1 VVSSRLAGLVHFKL
15 GEEMKLSAQKK
26 FELALHDVPMC
37 AVCNKPVE
45 RMESMYDINHYQKGF
60 RVYCHGQTEDAFLS
74 DMDIWDA
81 DSIRM
86 GQAFIDK
93 LPQPQLENK

>member
-1 VVSSRLAGLVHFKL
+1 MSIAPLSKYDLAVRDL
-15 GEEMKLSAQKK
+15 
-26 FELALHDVPMC
+26 PIC

-45 RMESMYDINHYQKGF
+45 RMESMYDIAWARKRF
-60 RVYCHGQTEDAFLS
+60 RVYCHGEMEESILDDETIEDS
-74 DMDIWDA
+74 S
-81 DSIRM
+81 SIRM

>member
-1 VVSSRLAGLVHFKL
+1 
-15 GEEMKLSAQKK
+15 MKLSTQNK
-26 FELALHDVPMC
+26 FDLALYGFPIC

-45 RMESMYDINHYQKGF
+45 SILSMYDINSSRKLF
-60 RVYCHGQTEDAFLS
+60 RVYCHGETEEVFLN
-74 DMDIWDA
+74 DEMIENT
-81 DSIRM
+81 DSVRF

>member
-1 VVSSRLAGLVHFKL
+1 MSIATYSKYD
-15 GEEMKLSAQKK
+15 
-26 FELALHDVPMC
+26 LALHGVPLC

-45 RMESMYDINHYQKGF
+45 RMDSMYDFNAYQKRF
-60 RVYCHGQTEDAFLS
+60 RVYCHGQTEEAFLN
-74 DMDIWDA
+74 DMDIWNA

-86 GQAFIDK
+86 GQAFIDT

>member
-1 VVSSRLAGLVHFKL
+1 
-15 GEEMKLSAQKK
+15 MKLSEQNK
-26 FELALHDVPMC
+26 FALALHDVPLC

-45 RMESMYDINHYQKGF
+45 RMESMYDINSYQKRF
-60 RVYCHGQTEDAFLS
+60 RVYCHGDVEEALLN
-74 DMDIWDA
+74 DMDIWNA

>member
-1 VVSSRLAGLVHFKL
+1 
-15 GEEMKLSAQKK
+15 MKFTGQKK
-26 FELALHDVPMC
+26 FELELHDMPMC
-37 AVCNKPVE
+37 AVCNKRVE
-45 RMESMYDINHYQKGF
+45 RMESMYDINHYQKRF
-60 RVYCHGQTEDAFLS
+60 RVYCHGQTEEAFLS

-93 LPQPQLENK
+93 LPQPQLEMKR

>member
-1 VVSSRLAGLVHFKL
+1 
-15 GEEMKLSAQKK
+15 MKFTEQNK
-26 FELALHDVPMC
+26 FALALHDVPMC
-37 AVCNKPVE
+37 AVCNKRVD
-45 RMESMYDINHYQKGF
+45 RMESEYDINAYQKRF
-60 RVYCHGQTEDAFLS
+60 RVYCHGQTEDATLD
-74 DMDIWDA
+74 DMTIWDA

>member
-1 VVSSRLAGLVHFKL
+1 MSIATYSKYD
-15 GEEMKLSAQKK
+15 
-26 FELALHDVPMC
+26 LALHGLPLC

-45 RMESMYDINHYQKGF
+45 RMDSMYDINNYQKRF
-60 RVYCHGQTEDAFLS
+60 RVYCHGQTEEAFLN
-74 DMDIWDA
+74 DMAIWNA

-86 GQAFIDK
+86 GQAFIDT

>member
-1 VVSSRLAGLVHFKL
+1 
-15 GEEMKLSAQKK
+15 MKFTEQNK
-26 FELALHDVPMC
+26 FELVLHDVPMC

-45 RMESMYDINHYQKGF
+45 RMESMYDINQYQKQF
-60 RVYCHGQTEDAFLS
+60 RVYCHGQTEEAFLN

>member
-1 VVSSRLAGLVHFKL
+1 MSINT
-15 GEEMKLSAQKK
+15 LSKYD
-26 FELALHDVPMC
+26 LALHGVPIC

-45 RMESMYDINHYQKGF
+45 RMESMYDISMAIRRF
-60 RVYCHGQTEDAFLS
+60 RVYCHGQTEEAFLADEAVVS
-74 DMDIWDA
+74 T

-86 GQAFIDK
+86 GQAFIDT

>member
-1 VVSSRLAGLVHFKL
+1 
-15 GEEMKLSAQKK
+15 MKLSEQNK
-26 FELALHDVPMC
+26 FALALHDVPLC

-45 RMESMYDINHYQKGF
+45 RMDSMYDINAYQKRF
-60 RVYCHGQTEDAFLS
+60 RVYCHGQFEEAHLN
-74 DMDIWDA
+74 DMDIWNA

-86 GQAFIDK
+86 GEAFIDK

>member
-1 VVSSRLAGLVHFKL
+1 MSINT
-15 GEEMKLSAQKK
+15 LSKYD
-26 FELALHDVPMC
+26 LALHGVPTC

-45 RMESMYDINHYQKGF
+45 RMVSMYDISMAIRRF
-60 RVYCHGQTEDAFLS
+60 RVYCHGQTEEAFLN
-74 DMDIWDA
+74 DMDIFGA

-86 GQAFIDK
+86 GQAFIDT

>member
-1 VVSSRLAGLVHFKL
+1 MNLTEQNKFDLV
-15 GEEMKLSAQKK
+15 
-26 FELALHDVPMC
+26 LHDVPLC

-45 RMESMYDINHYQKGF
+45 RMESMYDINSYQKRF
-60 RVYCHGQTEDAFLS
+60 RVYCHGQMEEALLD
-74 DMDIWDA
+74 DMLILDA

-93 LPQPQLENK
+93 LPQPQLENT

>member
-1 VVSSRLAGLVHFKL
+1 
-15 GEEMKLSAQKK
+15 MKLSTTNKYD
-26 FELALHDVPMC
+26 LALHGVPLC

-45 RMESMYDINHYQKGF
+45 RMECEYEYNTLRRRF
-60 RVYCHGQTEDAFLS
+60 RVYCHGQTEVATLT
-74 DMDIWDA
+74 DMDIWNA

-93 LPQPQLENK
+93 LPQPQLENR

>member
-1 VVSSRLAGLVHFKL
+1 
-15 GEEMKLSAQKK
+15 MKLTTLNK
-26 FELALHDVPMC
+26 FDLALHGMPMC
-37 AVCNKPVE
+37 AVCNKRVE
-45 RMESMYDINHYQKGF
+45 RMESTYDFNYCQKLF
-60 RVYCHGQTEDAFLS
+60 RVYCHGDVEDAKLD
-74 DMDIWDA
+74 DMLIQDA

>member
-1 VVSSRLAGLVHFKL
+1 
-15 GEEMKLSAQKK
+15 MKLTTLNK
-26 FELALHDVPMC
+26 FDLALHGVPWC

-45 RMESMYDINHYQKGF
+45 RMESTYDINYYQKQF
-60 RVYCHGQTEDAFLS
+60 RVYCHGDVEDAKLD
-74 DMDIWDA
+74 DMLIQDA

>member
-1 VVSSRLAGLVHFKL
+1 
-15 GEEMKLSAQKK
+15 MKITEQNK
-26 FELALHDVPMC
+26 FALALHDVPMC
-37 AVCNKPVE
+37 AVCNKRVD
-45 RMESMYDINHYQKGF
+45 RMESEYDINTYQKRF

-93 LPQPQLENK
+93 LPQPQLEMK